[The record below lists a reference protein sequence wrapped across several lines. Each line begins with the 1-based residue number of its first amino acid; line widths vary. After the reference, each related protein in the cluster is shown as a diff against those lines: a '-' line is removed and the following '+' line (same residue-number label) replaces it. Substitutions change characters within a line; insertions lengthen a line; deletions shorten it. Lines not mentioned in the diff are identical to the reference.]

1 MTDSTDSEEHVVRE
15 SSDKLRVE
23 TKVTRGNGTRDQ
35 EATKL
40 KARGETPEEVA
51 EMFDATLS
59 ELEERDV
66 FGRLRGIEQGDTDD

>member
-1 MTDSTDSEEHVVRE
+1 MTDSTDSNEHVVRE

-23 TKVTRGNGTRDQ
+23 TKITRGNGTRDQ

-51 EMFDATLS
+51 EMFDETLS
-59 ELEERDV
+59 ELEGRDV
-66 FGRLRGIEQGDTDD
+66 FARLREIEQGDTDG